1 MASGFNLSPEQ
12 ITPGL
17 YRVAIDTSNTTY
29 YPVSNGSAVTATQG
43 GINLYDWNNSSIYTG
58 GVPTSAAYATAQAQG
73 NLRWAVIQEQL
84 AAIND
89 CRILDPL
96 FTSAGTSGNFQPTA
110 VSFTVAFDRD
120 SLFFPTYN
128 AIQKAAGATGN
139 GTVSINNTAVT
150 AYNGSDGSTAVTT
163 TLLAIK
169 DIVTKAI
176 CVGGASVGYSRS
188 ARAYSLAQFG
198 DSQVTLSIQQP
209 NTPANIWGTITVSQ
223 VALTGLNY

>member
-1 MASGFNLSPEQ
+1 MASGFQLDTNQ

-17 YRVAIDTSNTTY
+17 YRVAIDTSNVTY
-29 YPVSNGSAVTATQG
+29 YPVTNGSAVTATQG
-43 GINLYDWNNSSIYTG
+43 GINLYNWDNFSVYTG
-58 GVPTSAAYATAQAQG
+58 GLPTSTAYATAQSQG

-84 AAIND
+84 ASISD

-96 FTSAGTSGNFQPTA
+96 FTSAGTNGNYQPTA

-120 SLFFPTYN
+120 GTVLPTYN
-128 AIQKAAGATGN
+128 AVQKAAGATGN
-139 GTVSINNTAVT
+139 GTVSINNTSVT

-176 CVGGASVGYSRS
+176 CVGGSTGYGRN
-188 ARAYSLAQFG
+188 ARVYSLTQSG
-198 DSQVTLSIQQP
+198 DSQVALSIQQP
-209 NTPANIWGTITVSQ
+209 NTPANIWGTITVSRI
-223 VALTGLNY
+223 ALTGLDY

>member
-1 MASGFNLSPEQ
+1 MASGFQLDTNQ

-17 YRVAIDTSNTTY
+17 YRVAIDTSSATY
-29 YPVSNGSAVTATQG
+29 YPVSNGSAVSATQG
-43 GINLYDWNNSSIYTG
+43 GINFYNWDSATYTG
-58 GVPTSAAYATAQAQG
+58 GAPTSAAYATAQAQG
-73 NLRWAVIQEQL
+73 NLRWAIIQEQL

-96 FTSAGTSGNFQPTA
+96 FTSAGTNGNYQPTA
-110 VSFTVAFDRD
+110 ISFTVAFDRD
-120 SLFFPTYN
+120 GLFLPTYN

-139 GTVSINNTAVT
+139 GTVTINNTAVT
-150 AYNGSDGSTAVTT
+150 AYNAQDGSTAVTT

-169 DIVTKAI
+169 DVVTKAI
-176 CVGGASVGYSRS
+176 CAGGASVGYTRS
-188 ARAYSLAQFG
+188 ARVYSLAQFG
-198 DSQVTLSIQQP
+198 DSQASLSIQQP